1 MVKVTFVESSGAE
14 KVVDAA
20 EGSTVMEAAVKNG
33 VGGIL
38 AECGGACTCATC
50 HVYVDEA
57 WVAKTGSATGDE
69 EEMLTLAV
77 DPRPNSRLSCQ
88 IALSAELDGLI
99 VRVPV
104 AQF

>member
-1 MVKVTFVESSGAE
+1 MVTVTFIEPSGKERVVE
-14 KVVDAA
+14 AA
-20 EGSTVMEAAVKNG
+20 EGSTLMETAVKNG

-57 WVAKTGSATGDE
+57 WADKVGSASGDE

-77 DPRPNSRLSCQ
+77 DPQPNSRLSCQ
-88 IALSAELDGLI
+88 IALNAELDGLVI
-99 VRVPV
+99 RVPV

>member
-14 KVVDAA
+14 KVVDAP

-77 DPRPNSRLSCQ
+77 DPQPNSRLSCQ

>member
-1 MVKVTFVESSGAE
+1 MVTVTFIESSGNE
-14 KVVDAA
+14 RVVDAP

-50 HVYVDEA
+50 HLYVDEA
-57 WVAKTGSATGDE
+57 WTAKVGGASGDE

-77 DPRPNSRLSCQ
+77 DPAPNSRLSCQ
-88 IALSAELDGLI
+88 ISLSAELDGLV

>member
-1 MVKVTFVESSGAE
+1 MVTVTFIESSGKE
-14 KVVDAA
+14 RVVDAP

-50 HVYVDEA
+50 HIYVDEA
-57 WVAKTGSATGDE
+57 WTAKVGAACGDE

-77 DPRPNSRLSCQ
+77 DPAPNSRLSCQ
-88 IALSAELDGLI
+88 ISLSAELDGLV
-99 VRVPV
+99 VRVPI

>member
-1 MVKVTFVESSGAE
+1 MVTVTFIESNGNAKTVESP
-14 KVVDAA
+14 
-20 EGSTVMEAAVKNG
+20 EGSTLMEAAVKNG

-50 HVYVDEA
+50 HIYVDEA
-57 WVAKTGSATGDE
+57 WTAKVGSASGDE
-69 EEMLTLAV
+69 AEMLTLAI
-77 DPRPNSRLSCQ
+77 DPAPNSRLSCQ
-88 IALSAELDGLI
+88 IALNAELDGLV